1 MAQIDEEIRL
11 GMQSVY
17 DASPIESVNSLS
29 NDEMSSSKGALNRKT
44 SAQAVK
50 GSQEAK
56 CLEMIELFDKEAK
69 GFIDYKDVE
78 ARAKATKV
86 VFEDKKNWLIDY
98 IQQVKSDKN
107 IISDSEWAN
116 IRSQADMLFETTK
129 ITQQK
134 YKSQN
139 VFHTQDKLINDFGK
153 IYLDDSMYD
162 VFREQNLGEAYLDC
176 RNKLNRQLANRDN
189 AERVYNETMQVYDDV
204 VSLFDEFEK
213 ERNKQKTRTA
223 ETTK

>member
-29 NDEMSSSKGALNRKT
+29 NDEMSSSKGALNRRT
-44 SAQAVK
+44 STQAVK

-69 GFIDYKDVE
+69 GF
-78 ARAKATKV
+78 
-86 VFEDKKNWLIDY
+86 IDY

-139 VFHTQDKLINDFGK
+139 VFHAQDKLINDFGK

-162 VFREQNLGEAYLDC
+162 VFRKQNLGEAYLDC

-189 AERVYNETMQVYDDV
+189 AERVYNETMQVYDEV

-223 ETTK
+223 ETAK